1 MKKKLFGNNRKL
13 KSWLAMPLF
22 VVLSYGSSHAFAAP
36 ILGTELAS
44 FAVLGGSTVTNT
56 GPTILTGNIGVSPGS
71 AITGFFGTNENDGP
85 GTFTGAAYQAVPYSA
100 TAHDQLGDAIN
111 YLGGL
116 AFTSDLTGQDLG
128 GLTLNPGIYNFDTTA
143 QLTGT
148 LNLNNSDPNAIF
160 VFQIGSTLTTASGST
175 VNLTNS
181 FADNVFWDVG
191 SSAILGTNTLFQG
204 NILAD
209 QSITLTTG
217 ATIVHGRALA
227 HIGAVTMDTNLI
239 SVVPEPSTYAMLLAG
254 LGLLGFM
261 ARRRKESAT

>member
-1 MKKKLFGNNRKL
+1 MKKNLFGNSRKL

-22 VVLSYGSSHAFAAP
+22 AVLSYGSSHGFAAP

-44 FAVLGGSTVTNT
+44 FAVLGASTVTNT
-56 GPTILTGNIGVSPGS
+56 GPTILTGNLGVSSGS
-71 AITGFFGTNENDGP
+71 AITGFLGTNENDGP
-85 GTFTGAAYQAVPYSA
+85 GIFTGTSYQAVPYAS
-100 TAHDQLGDAIN
+100 TAQNQLGDAIS

-128 GLTLNPGIYNFDTTA
+128 GLTLNPGIYNFDTSA

-148 LNLNNSDPNAIF
+148 LNLNNSDPTAIF
-160 VFQIGSTLTTASGST
+160 VFNIGTTLTTANGSI
-175 VNLTNS
+175 VNETNS
-181 FADNVFWDVG
+181 LADNVFWNVG
-191 SSAILGTNTLFQG
+191 SSATLGTNTFFQG

-209 QSITLTTG
+209 QNITLTTG

-254 LGLLGFM
+254 LGLLSFM
-261 ARRRKESAT
+261 ARRRKESSM